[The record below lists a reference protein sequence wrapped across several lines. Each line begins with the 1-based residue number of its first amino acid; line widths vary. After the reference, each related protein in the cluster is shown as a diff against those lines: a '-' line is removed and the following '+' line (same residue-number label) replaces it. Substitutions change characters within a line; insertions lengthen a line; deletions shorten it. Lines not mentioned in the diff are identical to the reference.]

1 MSSSKKDPPKDHN
14 SQLGMPVMP
23 GETPPPED
31 PDEEFRKKQQAV
43 FNLVT
48 VGGIVIATRYGT
60 LKKMV
65 PTGYNANHLNQDAAY
80 RDVIPYNEGL
90 ANPLQGNPNI
100 PGSAHAKFHESLN
113 RFWRPYQQGGEKFGQ
128 APTNAQ
134 YGEALEE
141 ALKEAGVSPREAAEF
156 ARQARVQRNEYGLS
170 DTTEVPRIPGAPR

>member
-1 MSSSKKDPPKDHN
+1 
-14 SQLGMPVMP
+14 MP

-90 ANPLQGNPNI
+90 ANPLQGNLIYRAQRTLNFMSRST
-100 PGSAHAKFHESLN
+100 GFGGHTNRVAKNLVKP
-113 RFWRPYQQGGEKFGQ
+113 RPMPSTEKR
-128 APTNAQ
+128 
-134 YGEALEE
+134 
-141 ALKEAGVSPREAAEF
+141 LKRH
-156 ARQARVQRNEYGLS
+156 
-170 DTTEVPRIPGAPR
+170 